1 MTYFLL
7 MTRHVS
13 VAEAKAKAK
22 AKAKAQLSA
31 LLSAVEGGDSV
42 TITKHGR
49 PVACLM
55 PAPKRVVRQGGE
67 LLANPEWAS
76 FVPPPDLFAPMT
88 DEELRAEGWR

>member
-1 MTYFLL
+1 MTYFLV

-13 VAEAKAKAK
+13 VAE